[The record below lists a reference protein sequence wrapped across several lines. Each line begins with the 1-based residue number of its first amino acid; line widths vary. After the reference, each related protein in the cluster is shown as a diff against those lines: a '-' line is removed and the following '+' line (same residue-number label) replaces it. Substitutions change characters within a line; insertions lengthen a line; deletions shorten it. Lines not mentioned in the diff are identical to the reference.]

1 MKKIDYFKKWAELKL
16 QVYEIEEQNKVDL
29 VCLSKSTTEQIDEL
43 FRSNFDMPKELYIIN
58 DINNQRIY
66 LSKDKDAGYWS
77 DKEIT
82 IKLAK
87 KNITNTNTNEMSQVS
102 YLLYEANRIV
112 VDQFDNKDIDI
123 DYLLNIN
130 RLKLD
135 LAEQFHYQSQFYQ
148 ELLGFFIEEKE
159 KNIRQ
164 TGDEELKKYTQSAN
178 EIRNQYLEKR
188 TKELISSGYTI
199 SNYMNFNYK
208 LSDNVYLKGRVKF
221 QLNPGG
227 KTYTIT
233 SYNTDSNTLLMSPI
247 RSKVAYVNE
256 LIENYLKEND
266 DPIAKDIRVIDS
278 SVINCFF
285 EYYDEPTN

>member
-82 IKLAK
+82 IKLNK

-112 VDQFDNKDIDI
+112 VDQFDNNDIDI
-123 DYLLNIN
+123 DYFLNIN

-135 LAEQFHYQSQFYQ
+135 IAEQFHYQSQFYQ

-188 TKELISSGYTI
+188 TKELISSGFTI
-199 SNYMNFNYK
+199 SNYMSFNYK

-256 LIENYLKEND
+256 LIKNYLKEND
-266 DPIAKDIRVIDS
+266 DPIAKDIRIIDS
-278 SVINCFF
+278 GVINCFF

>member
-123 DYLLNIN
+123 DYFLNIN

-188 TKELISSGYTI
+188 TKELISSGFTI

>member
-123 DYLLNIN
+123 DYFLNIN

-188 TKELISSGYTI
+188 TKELISSGFTI
-199 SNYMNFNYK
+199 SNYMSFNYK

>member
-123 DYLLNIN
+123 DYFLNIN

-135 LAEQFHYQSQFYQ
+135 IAEQFHYQSQFYQ

-188 TKELISSGYTI
+188 TKELISSGFTI
-199 SNYMNFNYK
+199 SNYMSFNYK

>member
-188 TKELISSGYTI
+188 TKELISSGFTI
-199 SNYMNFNYK
+199 SNYMSFNYK

>member
-1 MKKIDYFKKWAELKL
+1 
-16 QVYEIEEQNKVDL
+16 
-29 VCLSKSTTEQIDEL
+29 
-43 FRSNFDMPKELYIIN
+43 
-58 DINNQRIY
+58 
-66 LSKDKDAGYWS
+66 
-77 DKEIT
+77 
-82 IKLAK
+82 
-87 KNITNTNTNEMSQVS
+87 MSQVS

-123 DYLLNIN
+123 DYFLNIN

-188 TKELISSGYTI
+188 TKELISSGFTI